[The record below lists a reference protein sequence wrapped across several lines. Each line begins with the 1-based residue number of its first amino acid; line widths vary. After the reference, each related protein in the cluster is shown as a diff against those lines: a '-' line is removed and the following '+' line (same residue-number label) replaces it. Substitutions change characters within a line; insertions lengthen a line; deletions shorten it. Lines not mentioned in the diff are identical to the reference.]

1 MDKSDQMELKVEDL
15 PTKKQTFEDV
25 IYGEEP
31 TQEFL
36 EEFNA
41 INNSEISEEE
51 VERQAMEFKPELEY
65 KSDEI
70 ITPIAEE
77 QSYKTSE
84 SNISS
89 LVIIFL
95 FIALVIVGYRNLI
108 G

>member
-1 MDKSDQMELKVEDL
+1 MI
-15 PTKKQTFEDV
+15 

-51 VERQAMEFKPELEY
+51 VERQAMEYKP
-65 KSDEI
+65 DEI

-95 FIALVIVGYRNLI
+95 FLALVIVGYRNLI
-108 G
+108 GNSY